1 MDFILLGKT
10 PINPESPTG
19 SDVRYDPDFEALQA
33 EIDKL
38 ASPSASEAIDWNKV
52 NVQAARILSEKS
64 KDLLVASYLAVS
76 QIHVKQLSG
85 MAVGVTVFRDLIKHY
100 WDKLFPPKKRMRG
113 RLGAIQFWVE
123 KTDAALSGMTPAAD
137 METLELIQ
145 QGLTDLDALFNEHLP
160 DPPPLHS
167 IHRRIKD
174 LIEQAAK
181 STSSGEGAADAAS
194 PPVGGEAAEA
204 DDNKKSSPKP
214 PPAQRTSSPSS
225 PGASAAD
232 AQPGEP
238 ESEQDAQKL
247 VNSGF
252 QTIRN
257 AGAFLFENNPKNP
270 DAYRFRRMAAW
281 AKISSLPP
289 ANEGK
294 TQIPPP
300 SAQEIK
306 SLEDLKA
313 NNNWHVL
320 LQTAE
325 QKLSRFVFW
334 FDLGRFA
341 SESLLNLGSGYQ
353 RAHQAVCDETAFFLH
368 RIPGIEE
375 LAFSD
380 GLPFA
385 DPETRE
391 WLKQIALGS
400 ASGHAGEISL
410 GAGAL
415 AAPGSDSMAEVME
428 KAKSLS
434 RQKQTMEAVGLIKEQ
449 LQGCRSEKCGLLWRM
464 ALCQI
469 LLGSEFKKLAV
480 PHLDQVIADIDNYR
494 VEAWEPSVALQ
505 GLALA
510 WSGFRSLSGN
520 RFRQRADELL
530 SRISRLD
537 PAEALRLSR

>member
-1 MDFILLGKT
+1 MDFSLLGKT
-10 PINPESPTG
+10 PISAEAPTG

-38 ASPSASEAIDWNKV
+38 ASPSATDGIDWNKV
-52 NVQAARILSEKS
+52 NTRAARILSEKS

-76 QIHVKQLSG
+76 QIHVDQLSG
-85 MAVGVTVFRDLIKHY
+85 MAVGVTVFRDLLTNY
-100 WDKLFPPKKRMRG
+100 WDNLFPPKKRMRG

-123 KTDAALSGMTPAAD
+123 KTDAALGGMSPAAD
-137 METLELIQ
+137 METLELIRQ
-145 QGLTDLDALFNEHLP
+145 TLTELDALFKEHLP

-167 IHRRIKD
+167 IHRRIKA

-181 STSSGEGAADAAS
+181 NAQSGDGA
-194 PPVGGEAAEA
+194 AAEA
-204 DDNKKSSPKP
+204 FAPPGDGAAAEALEKKKSP
-214 PPAQRTSSPSS
+214 PTQMSPSPPSPPS
-225 PGASAAD
+225 PGASPAD
-232 AQPGEP
+232 AEAGSL
-238 ESEQDAQKL
+238 ESEQDAQKQA
-247 VNSGF
+247 NAGF

-257 AGAFLFENNPKNP
+257 AGAFLFEKNPKNP

-306 SLEDLKA
+306 TLEDLKA
-313 NNNWHVL
+313 DNNWQVL

-325 QKLSRFVFW
+325 QKLSRYIFW
-334 FDLGRFA
+334 FDLGRLA
-341 SESLLNLGSGYQ
+341 SESLLYLGPGYQ

-368 RIPGIEE
+368 RIPGLEA

-391 WLKQIALGS
+391 WLRQIAMGS
-400 ASGHAGEISL
+400 ASERTGDISFETD
-410 GAGAL
+410 AR
-415 AAPGSDSMAEVME
+415 AAPGSDSMAEIIE

-434 RQKQTMEAVGLIKEQ
+434 RQKQTMEAVGLIREQ
-449 LQGCRSEKCGLLWRM
+449 LQGCRSEKSGLLWRM

-469 LLGSEFKKLAV
+469 LLGSEFKNLAV
-480 PHLDQVIADIDNYR
+480 PHLEQVVTDIDHYR
-494 VEAWEPSVALQ
+494 VEAWEPAVALK

-530 SRISRLD
+530 GRISRLD

>member
-1 MDFILLGKT
+1 MDFFLLGKT
-10 PINPESPTG
+10 PINAESPTG
-19 SDVRYDPDFEALQA
+19 TDVRYDPDFEALQA

-38 ASPSASEAIDWNKV
+38 ASPSATDGTDWNKV
-52 NVQAARILSEKS
+52 NALAARILSDKS

-76 QIHVKQLSG
+76 QTHINQLSG
-85 MAVGVTVFRDLIKHY
+85 MAVGVTVFRDLIQNY
-100 WDKLFPPKKRMRG
+100 WDNLFPLKKRMRG

-123 KTDAALSGMTPAAD
+123 KTDAALGAMTPAAD
-137 METLELIQ
+137 METLELIRQ
-145 QGLTDLDALFNEHLP
+145 ALSDLETLFNEHLP

-167 IHRRIKD
+167 LNRRIKD
-174 LIEQAAK
+174 LMEQTAK
-181 STSSGEGAADAAS
+181 SAPSGDGAATASPSVEGA
-194 PPVGGEAAEA
+194 AAEA
-204 DDNKKSSPKP
+204 DDKKKSPPKP
-214 PPAQRTSSPSS
+214 PPTQRAASAPP
-225 PGASAAD
+225 PGAAAAEAEAGALD
-232 AQPGEP
+232 
-238 ESEQDAQKL
+238 SEQDAQKQA
-247 VNSGF
+247 NAGF

-257 AGAFLFENNPKNP
+257 AGAFLFEKNPKNP

-313 NNNWHVL
+313 DNNWQVL

-341 SESLLNLGSGYQ
+341 SEALLNLGPGYQ
-353 RAHQAVCDETAFFLH
+353 RAHQALCDETAFFLH
-368 RIPGIEE
+368 RIPGVED

-391 WLKQIALGS
+391 WLKQIALGN
-400 ASGHAGEISL
+400 ASERTGEVSL
-410 GAGAL
+410 GADAL
-415 AAPGSDSMAEVME
+415 AAPGSDSMAGIIEQ
-428 KAKSLS
+428 AKSLS
-434 RQKQTMEAVGLIKEQ
+434 RQQQTMEAVGLIKEQ

-469 LLGSEFKKLAV
+469 LLASEFKNLAV

-494 VEAWEPSVALQ
+494 VEAWEPAVALK

-520 RFRQRADELL
+520 GFRQRADELL
-530 SRISRLD
+530 GRISRLD

>member
-1 MDFILLGKT
+1 MDFFLLGKT
-10 PINPESPTG
+10 PINADSPTG

-38 ASPSASEAIDWNKV
+38 ASPSASDGIDWNKV
-52 NVQAARILSEKS
+52 NAQAARILSEKS

-76 QIHVKQLSG
+76 QIHINQLSG
-85 MAVGVTVFRDLIKHY
+85 MAVGVTVFRDLIKDY
-100 WDKLFPPKKRMRG
+100 WDNLFPPKKRMRG

-123 KTDAALSGMTPAAD
+123 KTDAVLSAMTPAVD

-145 QGLTDLDALFNEHLP
+145 QALIDLDALFNEHLP

-174 LIEQAAK
+174 LMEQAAK
-181 STSSGEGAADAAS
+181 SAPSGDGASAAAPPVEGA
-194 PPVGGEAAEA
+194 AAEA
-204 DDNKKSSPKP
+204 DDKQKSPPKTP
-214 PPAQRTSSPSS
+214 PTQRTSSPSS
-225 PGASAAD
+225 PGASAVD
-232 AQPGEP
+232 AQPGNP
-238 ESEQDAQKL
+238 ESEQDAQKQA
-247 VNSGF
+247 NSGF
-252 QTIRN
+252 QAIRN

-320 LQTAE
+320 LQTSE

-353 RAHQAVCDETAFFLH
+353 SAHQAVCDETAFFLH

-400 ASGHAGEISL
+400 ASGHTGEISL
-410 GAGAL
+410 GADAL
-415 AAPGSDSMAEVME
+415 AAPESESMAEVME
-428 KAKSLS
+428 QAKSLS

-494 VEAWEPSVALQ
+494 VEAWEPAVALQ